1 MAPAGRTDEVQVSE
15 RAGVVLR
22 ARQAFDAL
30 PEVRED
36 RIAALRERLQS
47 GTYRPDDTQIAR
59 AMIAGN
65 KPTTTDEEEPH
76 A

>member
-1 MAPAGRTDEVQVSE
+1 M
-15 RAGVVLR
+15 VLR

-36 RIAALRERLQS
+36 RIAALRERIQA

-65 KPTTTDEEEPH
+65 SVATTDEEEPH